1 MKYRRG
7 ARLDRVKVSAPS
19 PLGYSP
25 PGGQASTPL
34 RLLAPKSRGGSA
46 SVRRCH
52 GGRGGS
58 ASTCRATAFDKTVG
72 EILVGAI
79 AGEEFEDCD
88 AGAGTAHPNR
98 ERSGVSRTTGQ
109 GSR

>member
-1 MKYRRG
+1 MPVYLLPYAFLHRR
-7 ARLDRVKVSAPS
+7 AEEAAPAFA
-19 PLGYSP
+19 GVT
-25 PGGQASTPL
+25 AV
-34 RLLAPKSRGGSA
+34 A
-46 SVRRCH
+46 
-52 GGRGGS
+52 GGS